1 MADSFGGSLNMVLWI
16 LIIVGGG
23 YYSYRCLFATKGFVD
38 QYGFG
43 ESAVFMTRFAG
54 TCVGASTLI
63 ALVLLF
69 VGPQGAWACVAFAW
83 TQALLATYF
92 GYTTVNSEWAEVEGV
107 KATAEGYIA
116 PIFFL
121 VVNTILLFNMSD
133 ILYVAH
139 QVQ

>member
-43 ESAVFMTRFAG
+43 DSAVFMTRFAG

-69 VGPQGAWACVAFAW
+69 VGPQGAWAFVAFAW
-83 TQALLATYF
+83 TDGVDLVNRPTCHICQNCKSLRTVC
-92 GYTTVNSEWAEVEGV
+92 GVNSH
-107 KATAEGYIA
+107 I
-116 PIFFL
+116 
-121 VVNTILLFNMSD
+121 SD
-133 ILYVAH
+133 SAVDAY
-139 QVQ
+139 

>member
-43 ESAVFMTRFAG
+43 DSAVFMTRFAG
-54 TCVGASTLI
+54 TCVGASTLV

-69 VGPQGAWACVAFAW
+69 VVRKAHG
-83 TQALLATYF
+83 LLWRLL
-92 GYTTVNSEWAEVEGV
+92 GRKRCSQR
-107 KATAEGYIA
+107 
-116 PIFFL
+116 
-121 VVNTILLFNMSD
+121 ILA
-133 ILYVAH
+133 I
-139 QVQ
+139 QR